1 MPPTETQL
9 WREVLGKLHELHD
22 EVQRVEDLVHGE
34 LGGEP
39 ADAEPHV
46 VAPAAPSPFLAA
58 PAPHWGPAGAEP
70 PVTVSTAAR
79 LVARIRRELEADPL
93 HALALAYPAG
103 LFAPETPPEQ
113 MQREG
118 LRVHAM
124 NTARLAMYVA
134 AHHGF
139 EPSTVDL
146 IGLCALL
153 HDVGMTRTPPELF
166 AKAAPLTS
174 AERFL
179 LEAHTIEGADLLDA
193 SPELGGLLRT
203 VLSGVVRQHHE
214 RIDGSGY
221 PDGAAAPHIHEFAR
235 LLALAEAYETMVTPR
250 PYRRPCL
257 PNEAMETLLLEAYG
271 KAGRAVR
278 FDRRLAASFV
288 RALSLYPI
296 GSGVCLATG
305 EMGQVVGANADDPAR
320 PYVRI
325 LWGPDGQ
332 PLGRPRVIDLS
343 EAALSVAR
351 PLALPVAAKKT
362 PA

>member
-9 WREVLGKLHELHD
+9 WREVIGKLHELHD
-22 EVQRVEDLVHGE
+22 EVSRVEDLVNGE
-34 LGGEP
+34 LGIQ
-39 ADAEPHV
+39 AAAAEPQIV
-46 VAPAAPSPFLAA
+46 VPTAPSPFLAA
-58 PAPHWGPAGAEP
+58 PTPHWGPAGAEP
-70 PVTVSTAAR
+70 PVTVATATR
-79 LVARIRRELEADPL
+79 LVARLRRELDADPL
-93 HALALAYPAG
+93 RALELAYPAG
-103 LFAPETPPEQ
+103 LFDPDSPPDR
-113 MQREG
+113 MQRDG

-139 EPSTVDL
+139 EGSTVEL

-166 AKAAPLTS
+166 AKAAPLTP
-174 AERFL
+174 ADRAL
-179 LEAHTIEGADLLDA
+179 LEAHTIEGADLLEA
-193 SPELGGLLRT
+193 SPELDGLLRT
-203 VLSGVVRQHHE
+203 VLAGVVRQHHE

-221 PDGAAAPHIHEFAR
+221 PNGVAAPHIHEFAR

-271 KAGRAVR
+271 KAGRPAR

-296 GSGVCLATG
+296 GSGVSLDSG
-305 EMGQVVGANADDPAR
+305 ETGQVVGANPDDPAR
-320 PYVRI
+320 PHVRI

-332 PLGRPRVIDLS
+332 PLQRPRVIDLR
-343 EAALSVAR
+343 EAAVAVTR
-351 PLALPVAAKKT
+351 PLALPVGAKDT